1 MDPLTLS
8 GTDQHIPVLLDE
20 AIQALVTVKEGIYID
35 CTFGRGGHSRAL
47 LACLGPQARVLA
59 LDQDPSARSDAE
71 ELARHDARFEFERTT
86 FELLGDIVKT
96 REIYGRVNGVFFD
109 LGISTPQL
117 GRPERG
123 FSFQSE
129 GPLDMRMNPQV
140 GEPASN
146 LVNSATEAE
155 LVRVLKVFGEE
166 RHARRIARAI
176 IGARKGKPL
185 ETTTELAA
193 LISACVPRRERGPR
207 HRQRIHP
214 ATKTFQAL
222 RIAVNRELDALTG
235 ALREIPEILAP
246 WGRLVVISFHSLEDR
261 IVKRFIRELAKKPNH
276 PFISSG
282 PRFCAIGRHRQPKEE
297 EINDN
302 PRARSAV
309 MRVAERLA

>member
-1 MDPLTLS
+1 MV
-8 GTDQHIPVLLDE
+8 G
-20 AIQALVTVKEGIYID
+20 
-35 CTFGRGGHSRAL
+35 GGHSRAL
-47 LACLGPQARVLA
+47 LARLGPQARVLA
-59 LDQDPSARSDAE
+59 LDQDPSAQSYAE
-71 ELARHDARFEFERTT
+71 ELARHDTRFEFESTT
-86 FELLGDIVKT
+86 FELLGDIAKT
-96 REIYGRVNGVFFD
+96 RGTYGRVNGIFFD
-109 LGISTPQL
+109 LGVSTPQL
-117 GRPERG
+117 EQPERG
-123 FSFQSE
+123 FSFQNE

-166 RHARRIARAI
+166 RHARRIAQAI
-176 IGARKGKPL
+176 AGAREKKPL
-185 ETTTELAA
+185 QTTTELAA
-193 LISACVPRRERGPR
+193 LISACVPRRERGSG

-235 ALREIPEILAP
+235 VLREIPEILAP

-261 IVKRFIRELAKKPNH
+261 IVKRFIRERARKPNH
-276 PFISSG
+276 PFSSIE
-282 PRFCAIGRHRQPKEE
+282 PQFCAIGRHRQPGEE
-297 EINDN
+297 EINHN